1 MRHQFPLGLVAALAG
16 ALAGC
21 GDSSGPGANQSFRA
35 TDPSGD
41 TFGSQTVQPDLTA
54 FTIVHDT
61 GGIDVMLDF
70 TANVQ
75 SPVTGGTNVVV
86 GFIDLDTDQD
96 STTGTGSAVDVFRP
110 DGGSTGM
117 GVEYYVD
124 LFGYNADSTVLVYD
138 ALAGTP
144 TGSVRP
150 RFQGR
155 RITVR
160 VPRAA
165 GKRRR
170 LPQRRDRDRKRVGAN
185 GHRPRKRPRTCRR
198 CVAGAA
204 GRGGRSP
211 GRRTGAQRMALG

>member
-41 TFGSQTVQPDLTA
+41 TFGSATVQPDLTA

-124 LFGYNADSTVLVYD
+124 LFGYNADSTVFVYD

-160 VPRAA
+160 VPRALLGNDDGFLNA
-165 GKRRR
+165 ATVVGSESE
-170 LPQRRDRDRKRVGAN
+170 PTDIAPENGHVRVGGASPA
-185 GHRPRKRPRTCRR
+185 PRAG
-198 CVAGAA
+198 VGAA
-204 GRGGRSP
+204 RVGGQAHRGWR
-211 GRRTGAQRMALG
+211 

>member
-1 MRHQFPLGLVAALAG
+1 MRHHVPFGLVAALAG

-96 STTGTGSAVDVFRP
+96 STTGTGSAVDLFRP

-124 LFGYNADSTVLVYD
+124 LFGYNADSTVFVYD

-160 VPRAA
+160 VPRALLGNDDGFLNA
-165 GKRRR
+165 ATVIGSGSE
-170 LPQRRDRDRKRVGAN
+170 PTDIAPENGHVRVGGASPA
-185 GHRPRKRPRTCRR
+185 PRGG
-198 CVAGAA
+198 VGAA
-204 GRGGRSP
+204 RVGGQTHRGWR
-211 GRRTGAQRMALG
+211 

>member
-1 MRHQFPLGLVAALAG
+1 MGHHFPLGLVAALAG

-21 GDSSGPGANQSFRA
+21 GDSSGPGGNQSFRA

-41 TFGSQTVQPDLTA
+41 TFGSGTVQPDLTA

-96 STTGTGSAVDVFRP
+96 STTGTTSAVDVFRP

-124 LFGYNADSTVLVYD
+124 RSEE
-138 ALAGTP
+138 
-144 TGSVRP
+144 R
-150 RFQGR
+150 
-155 RITVR
+155 
-160 VPRAA
+160 
-165 GKRRR
+165 
-170 LPQRRDRDRKRVGAN
+170 RVG
-185 GHRPRKRPRTCRR
+185 KES
-198 CVAGAA
+198 
-204 GRGGRSP
+204 RSRWSP
-211 GRRTGAQRMALG
+211 YH

>member
-16 ALAGC
+16 ALTGC
-21 GDSSGPGANQSFRA
+21 GDSSGPGGNQSFRA

-96 STTGTGSAVDVFRP
+96 STTGTTSAVD
-110 DGGSTGM
+110 
-117 GVEYYVD
+117 
-124 LFGYNADSTVLVYD
+124 VYD

-160 VPRAA
+160 VPRALL
-165 GKRRR
+165 GNDDGF
-170 LPQRRDRDRKRVGAN
+170 LN
-185 GHRPRKRPRTCRR
+185 
-198 CVAGAA
+198 AA
-204 GRGGRSP
+204 TVIGSGSEP
-211 GRRTGAQRMALG
+211 TV